1 MKKFYSLALVL
12 LTAVTV
18 TTAQTVKTW
27 VGPATGGSWTT
38 NSNWS
43 GNSAPSN
50 GQIVV
55 FNDGV
60 SGTITNVPN
69 RDLAGLRIEGFSN
82 ITLTVTNDRDLII
95 VGAGSNTPRLV
106 IEEGSSLT
114 IQGGGNDF
122 VLGLERSGGGGN
134 LARARID
141 GTLVL
146 NNGAELEFDETNTEI
161 VVNGAIENN
170 NGASINSIATR
181 LKFRSGS
188 FYRHQRNGSS
198 IPAAEWDP
206 NSTVE
211 ILGVTNSLPSRL
223 NQQFGNVVWNSPNQ
237 NTQFTLNDN
246 LNNIHGNFTV
256 ASTGSSSLRWRNSG
270 GTTTVDIRGDFNMLG
285 GTMIL
290 SGNGNVNFGVR
301 GNVNI
306 EGGTISRTG
315 GTSNF
320 NFDSRNE
327 VRTFTKSGG
336 TISGQI
342 AFYILD
348 DAIVDFGTS
357 VLNGTAATFRAE
369 SGSKIITSNDN
380 GLRSSG
386 SVGSIQVGG
395 SRSFSS
401 GATYEFRG
409 ARTGTF
415 TTYSNDVAGLIFN
428 NPNGEVLVER
438 PFDVTGSLQL
448 MNGYATNDN
457 STRITVNNGA
467 SMSSSNGGYVNG
479 YLAKIQNSN
488 TAITFYVGN
497 PGAGGL
503 RPITLDQMQG
513 SNTTTFVAR
522 FVRASATSITNGTS
536 MGPGISRVSG
546 CEYWVLDRSSGN
558 RTGRVTLN
566 WAPESECSGNDDYV
580 TNTAMLRVARH
591 NGTSWVSEG
600 GDIVGGSNSTSGSI
614 RTSARVNN
622 FSPFALASTSITD
635 NPLPVLFADVRA
647 FAKNNGVQIEWS
659 NLTER
664 DVIDYKVEHSTN
676 GVEFAAINTQLPK
689 SNRDDKAS
697 YDFFHSSV
705 TSSTN
710 YYRIRVQE
718 ADGKAVYSKILRVE
732 LNNLKN
738 VGVSLYPNP
747 VTGRQF
753 TVSLSGLDQGRY
765 SLQVYSAAGQQVY
778 SSTINNVGAGVTQM
792 VELPANVKTGV
803 YMTVITGDNF
813 RESRQIIVK

>member
-69 RDLAGLRIEGFSN
+69 RELAGLRIEGFSN
-82 ITLTVTNDRDLII
+82 ITFTVTNDRDLII

-146 NNGAELEFDETNTEI
+146 NNGAELEFNETNTEI

-170 NGASINSIATR
+170 NGASIASSATR

-188 FYRHQRNGSS
+188 FYRHQRNDSS
-198 IPAAEWDP
+198 IPSADWDA

-211 ILGVTNSLPSRL
+211 ILGVTNSLPNRL

-237 NTQFTLNDN
+237 NSQLTLTDN
-246 LNNIHGNFTV
+246 LTNIRGSFTV
-256 ASTGSSSLRWRNSG
+256 ASTGSSSLRWRNSP
-270 GTTTVDIRGDFNMLG
+270 GTTIVDIRGDFNMLG

-290 SGNGNVNFGVR
+290 SNSGTVNFGVR

-415 TTYSNDVAGLIFN
+415 ATNLNDVAGLIFN

-448 MNGYATNDN
+448 MNGYATNTE
-457 STRITVNNGA
+457 STVITLTTTGTISA
-467 SMSSSNGGYVNG
+467 SNAAYVNG
-479 YLAKIQNSN
+479 FLAKTFNSN
-488 TAITFYVGN
+488 SSLTFYVGS
-497 PGAGGL
+497 PLAGGQ
-503 RPITLDQMQG
+503 RPIRLDDMAG
-513 SNTTTFVAR
+513 SGTSTFTAS
-522 FVRASATSITNGTS
+522 FVRGNATAIPNGTVL
-536 MGPGISRVSG
+536 GPGLSRVSG
-546 CEYWVLDRSSGN
+546 CEYWNLDRSGGS

-566 WAPESECSGNDDYV
+566 WAPESDCSANAGYV
-580 TNTAMLRVARH
+580 TNPALLRVARH
-591 NGTSWVSEG
+591 NGTSWVNEG
-600 GDIVGGSNSTSGSI
+600 SSNVTGNSIAGTI
-614 RTSARVNN
+614 RTGARVNN

-710 YYRIRVQE
+710 YYRVRVQE

-732 LNNLKN
+732 LSNLKN